1 MRGPFAVM
9 VPAALRYRGWET
21 SVTSSPVSDAACPIR
36 VVCSATL
43 PPVRRPA
50 SSMPC
55 FNFSSGRG
63 FATPLIVSMTCPSP
77 LRRDAIG
84 AGAFLLPV
92 SLSACRCR

>member
-50 SSMPC
+50 SSMVRMILWDI
-55 FNFSSGRG
+55 FDHSGNN
-63 FATPLIVSMTCPSP
+63 TEIVMQ
-77 LRRDAIG
+77 
-84 AGAFLLPV
+84 
-92 SLSACRCR
+92 